1 MAAANSTGNGNKC
14 LESSVKKVGGI
25 EDLIELQNS
34 PSVKENEAERDTEFS
49 QLRKTSGSSINEFI
63 VRNGLTV
70 EKLPT
75 FDHLYISELSHR
87 VLNFQDKLHSEFV
100 RQWRSVVTG
109 DPNK

>member
-1 MAAANSTGNGNKC
+1 MTIDNSAGNCNNS
-14 LESSVKKVGGI
+14 LESSAEKVDNI
-25 EDLIELQNS
+25 EDLIDLQSS
-34 PSVKENEAERDTEFS
+34 PSVMKNETERDTECN

-87 VLNFQDKLHSEFV
+87 VLNFQDKMHSEFV